1 MHHMGEMSALNHPQP
16 QLARLLGYLESDPDN
31 LNLIG
36 DAASA
41 AIDVRQP
48 AVAEDLLGRYEAIAP
63 LPAALVNLRGL
74 VALQRDRFEEA
85 AAIFQGLL
93 AGRPDDP
100 GLRFNLAWCKA
111 MTGDHAGAAEH
122 LDDATIAAV
131 PAAASLKVQS
141 LHRLGDLD
149 AALAEG
155 TKALE
160 IHPDD
165 AALLGA
171 LSMVAI
177 DLQMPEVAQGW
188 AEKAPATPEG
198 LSTLGMLGLR
208 ENRLDEAMGYFDR
221 GLAVRPDSARNW
233 LGKGLV
239 LMAHGDAT
247 AAADAMDRSA
257 ELFGRHLGTW
267 IASGWAHFAA
277 GDRAKA
283 RAVFEH
289 TLALDDTFAES
300 HGALA
305 VLDVLDG
312 EIDRARRRT
321 DTALRLDRRCFAGAL
336 AKVLLLE
343 HDGDTQAAQ
352 RVRDITLNTP
362 VGESGQTIAQAMIA
376 MAPRPNRR

>member
-1 MHHMGEMSALNHPQP
+1 MGEMSALNHPRP
-16 QLARLLGYLESDPDN
+16 QLARLLGYLQSDPDN

-41 AIDVRQP
+41 ALDVRQP
-48 AVAEDLLGRYEAIAP
+48 DVAEDLLRRYDAIAP
-63 LPAALVNLRGL
+63 LPAALQNLRGL
-74 VALQRDRFEEA
+74 VALQRDRFDEA
-85 AAIFQGLL
+85 AVIFRGLL
-93 AGRPDDP
+93 ADRPDDP
-100 GLRFNLAWCKA
+100 GLRFNLAWCQA
-111 MTGDHAGAAEH
+111 MTGDHAGAAGL
-122 LDDATIAAV
+122 LDDTTIAAV

-165 AALLGA
+165 AGLLGA

-177 DLQMPEVAQGW
+177 DLQMPELALTW

-198 LSTLGMLGLR
+198 LSTLGMLVLR
-208 ENRLDEAMGYFDR
+208 ENRLDDAMGYFDR
-221 GLAVRPDSARNW
+221 GLAARPDSARNW
-233 LGKGLV
+233 LGRGLV

-247 AAADAMDRSA
+247 AAADALDRSA

-277 GDRAKA
+277 GDRTKA
-283 RAVFEH
+283 RAIFEH
-289 TLALDDTFAES
+289 ALALDDTFSES

-343 HDGDTQAAQ
+343 HDGDARAAQ
-352 RVRDITLNTP
+352 RVRDIALNTP

-376 MAPRPNRR
+376 LAPRASGR

>member
-1 MHHMGEMSALNHPQP
+1 MGEMSALNHPQP

-36 DAASA
+36 DAAA
-41 AIDVRQP
+41 AALDVRQ
-48 AVAEDLLGRYEAIAP
+48 ADLAETLLGRYEAIAP

-100 GLRFNLAWCKA
+100 ALRFNLAWCKA
-111 MTGDHAGAAEH
+111 MIGDHAGAAEP
-122 LDDATIAAV
+122 LDDATIATV

-165 AALLGA
+165 TALLGA

-188 AEKAPATPEG
+188 AEKAQTTAEG

-208 ENRLDEAMGYFDR
+208 ESRLDEAMGYFDR
-221 GLAVRPDSARNW
+221 GLAARPDSARNW

-247 AAADAMDRSA
+247 AAADAIDRSA

-283 RAVFEH
+283 RTVFEH

-343 HDGDTQAAQ
+343 HDGDAQAAQ
-352 RVRDITLNTP
+352 RVRDIALNTP

-376 MAPRPNRR
+376 LAPRPNRR

>member
-1 MHHMGEMSALNHPQP
+1 MGEMSAVNHPQT

-41 AIDVRQP
+41 ALDAGRP
-48 AVAEDLLGRYEAIAP
+48 DTATDLLRRYEAIAP
-63 LPAALVNLRGL
+63 LPAAVCNLHGL
-74 VALQRDRFEEA
+74 AALQQEQFEDA
-85 AAIFQGLL
+85 AGIFRGLL
-93 AGRPDDP
+93 AGQPDAA
-100 GLRFNLAWCKA
+100 GLRFNLAWCNS
-111 MTGDHAGAAEH
+111 MTGDHAGAAEL

-131 PAAASLKVQS
+131 PAAASLKVQA
-141 LHRLGDLD
+141 LHRMGDLD

-160 IHPDD
+160 IHPGDT
-165 AALLGA
+165 ALLGA

-177 DLQMPEVAQGW
+177 DLQMPELAQGW
-188 AEKAPATPEG
+188 AAKAQDTPEG
-198 LSTLGMLGLR
+198 LSTLGMLVLQDS
-208 ENRLDEAMGYFDR
+208 RLDEAMGYFER
-221 GLAVRPDSARNW
+221 GLAARPDSARNW
-233 LGKGLV
+233 LGKGLA
-239 LMAHGDAT
+239 LMAYGDAAG
-247 AAADAMDRSA
+247 AAGAIDRSA

-283 RAVFEH
+283 RDIFEH
-289 TLALDDTFAES
+289 TLSLDDTFSES

-312 EIDRARRRT
+312 DIDSARRRT
-321 DTALRLDRRCFAGAL
+321 DTALRLDRRCFAATL

-343 HDGDTQAAQ
+343 HDGDSQAAH
-352 RVRDITLNTP
+352 RVRDIALNTP
-362 VGESGQTIAQAMIA
+362 VGESGRTLAQAMVAIA
-376 MAPRPNRR
+376 SYRNGRVG

>member
-1 MHHMGEMSALNHPQP
+1 MGEMSALNHPRP
-16 QLARLLGYLESDPDN
+16 QLARLLGYLQSDPDN

-41 AIDVRQP
+41 ALDVRQP
-48 AVAEDLLGRYEAIAP
+48 DVAEDLLRRYDAIAP
-63 LPAALVNLRGL
+63 LPAALQNLRGL
-74 VALQRDRFEEA
+74 VALQRDRFDEA
-85 AAIFQGLL
+85 AVIFRGLL
-93 AGRPDDP
+93 ADRPDDP
-100 GLRFNLAWCKA
+100 GLRFNLAWCQA
-111 MTGDHAGAAEH
+111 MTGDHAGAAGL
-122 LDDATIAAV
+122 LDDTTIAAV

-165 AALLGA
+165 AGLLGA

-177 DLQMPEVAQGW
+177 DLQMPELALRW

-198 LSTLGMLGLR
+198 LSTLGMLVLR
-208 ENRLDEAMGYFDR
+208 ENRLDDAMGYFDR
-221 GLAVRPDSARNW
+221 GLAARPDSARNW
-233 LGKGLV
+233 LGRGLV

-247 AAADAMDRSA
+247 AAADALDRSA

-277 GDRAKA
+277 GDRTKA
-283 RAVFEH
+283 RAIFEH
-289 TLALDDTFAES
+289 ALALDDTFSES

-343 HDGDTQAAQ
+343 HDGDARAAQ
-352 RVRDITLNTP
+352 RVRDIALNTP

-376 MAPRPNRR
+376 LAPRASGR